1 MRRPDY
7 SIKAYY
13 RLNFFALL
21 LSMAIGALLISNP
34 FYGAGVYLLADVV
47 KACWIFHLS
56 PLMYRFRRRWI
67 GKLTIV
73 LIILGGLVL
82 AFVYP
87 LYSKNYAACY
97 VSLSAILLE
106 LLFTL
111 GDRLLYGRRVPLNL
125 TGAEGKYEKLA
136 SYRLFSNMSFY
147 ATISINLSVLL
158 LMMVSI
164 ERVGLGFNLRAYAL
178 LLVWLFAAALLLVLF
193 SLRIRHKFVGLGLFE
208 FIAGAVVWCVG
219 DVMMFRVG
227 AGIPGALWSLLWG
240 LGLVLIASSIQK
252 FHRDF
257 EAVGK
262 LAGEDFDRSELRLSN
277 TVVATAASLASSV
290 IMLLLLACYAFIP
303 LRADSVK
310 LSAWIIQLPLLFMLA
325 AIWCALRQ
333 PLDYRNREKLL
344 RYVDDLDAREETK
357 ENLKN
362 LLVKKY
368 RMRFGMKIVCTLARP
383 FLRLKVSG
391 LEHLRKERYPSVFV
405 CNHGFIYGPVSA
417 ILYLPTYF
425 RPWIHNVMLDPD
437 LAAAELEK
445 SPLRALKKLL
455 GEKLGGKVLR
465 ACTKPLLW
473 VLNSFNPIPVVR
485 GASRDVMTTF
495 NMSLQ
500 ALLEGDNIL
509 LFPEQARSNKGSSA
523 DVIKAAS
530 DLRNFYTGFAHV
542 GKMYCDATGKELLFY
557 PIFSDRGS
565 KSFKIGEPVAYDS
578 SLESR
583 ESKRILAEE
592 LQKRVLAL
600 SGRGSDQAE

>member
-1 MRRPDY
+1 MLRPDH

-21 LSMAIGALLISNP
+21 LSMAFGAFLISNP
-34 FYGAGVYLLADVV
+34 VYGAAVYLLADIV
-47 KACWIFHLS
+47 KACFIFHLS
-56 PLMYRFRRRWI
+56 PLMYKFRN
-67 GKLTIV
+67 KLTGKISIV
-73 LIILGGLVL
+73 LIVLGGIAL

-87 LYSKNYAACY
+87 LYSKNYLACY
-97 VSLSAILLE
+97 VALSAIGLE

-111 GDRLLYGRRVPLNL
+111 GDRLLYGRRLPLNL
-125 TGAEGKYEKLA
+125 SETEGKYQRLA
-136 SYRLFSNMSFY
+136 SYRLFSNMSLY

-158 LMMVSI
+158 LLLVSI
-164 ERVGLGFNLRAYAL
+164 ERIGLEFNLRAYVMLMVWLLAAGL
-178 LLVWLFAAALLLVLF
+178 LLLLF
-193 SLRIRHKFVGLGLFE
+193 SFRIRHKFVGLGLFE

-219 DVMMFRVG
+219 DVMMFRAGV
-227 AGIPGALWSLLWG
+227 GIPGALWSLLWG
-240 LGLVLIASSIQK
+240 LGLVLIASSIQN

-262 LAGEDFDRSELRLSN
+262 LAGEDYDRAELRLSN

-290 IMLLLLACYAFIP
+290 IMLLLLAAYAFLP
-303 LRADSVK
+303 LHADSVK
-310 LSAWIIQLPLLFMLA
+310 LGTWIIQLPLIFMLA

-391 LEHLRKERYPSVFV
+391 CENLRKECYPSVFV

-445 SPLRALKKLL
+445 SPLRMLKKLL
-455 GEKLGGKVLR
+455 GAKLGGKVLR
-465 ACTKPLLW
+465 ACTKALLW

-485 GASRDVMTTF
+485 GASRDVMATF
-495 NMSLQ
+495 KLSLQ

-509 LFPEQARSNKGSSA
+509 LFPEQARSNKGSTA

-530 DLRNFYTGFAHV
+530 ELRNFYTGFAHI
-542 GKMYCDATGKELLFY
+542 GKMYYDATGKELLFY
-557 PIFSDRGS
+557 PVFSDRDS
-565 KSFKIGEPVAYDS
+565 KSFKIGEPVVYDS

-583 ESKRILAEE
+583 ESKRVLAEE
-592 LQKRVLAL
+592 LQKRVLEL
-600 SGRGSDQAE
+600 SGSKSDQAE